1 MSAAEGS
8 VAGGRKEEAMTSAA
22 HLADAMPQPHG
33 SESGRDAPAPEVRRL
48 SSLLEISQALS
59 GTLKLKSAMHG
70 VLEILARHHGVVRG
84 TVTLIQGDGQLSVE
98 ACDGL
103 AQPGSPMKYRV
114 GEGISGRV
122 VETGHPIVVPRAGTG
137 PLPVH
142 RASKRPELP
151 GPDLSSICVPIVLNH
166 KAIGA

>member
-84 TVTLIQGDGQLSVE
+84 TVTLIHGDGQ
-98 ACDGL
+98 